1 MNTRHRG
8 QAPPATVWDWPLRLW
23 HWAFAALVAFSLYTG
38 LADDLDWLT
47 WHLRSGIALVGLVA
61 FRLGWALWGGVYARW
76 RQYGTTP
83 GAFLAHFRRR
93 AAAAAHTPPGAALA
107 LLLFGAVAVQVAT
120 GLFAS
125 DDIFTEGPL
134 HRLASAEL
142 ASAASWVHRRLHWLV
157 LGAVCVHLA
166 AHAVYGLVLRDP
178 TPLAMF
184 TGRKPQP
191 LPPTPHFWLRALF
204 TAALAAF
211 VSAAAANAGWW
222 A

>member
-1 MNTRHRG
+1 MPG
-8 QAPPATVWDWPLRLW
+8 GPAPATVWDWPLRLW

-38 LADDLDWLT
+38 LAGDVDWLT

-61 FRLGWALWGGVYARW
+61 FRLGWALWGGRYARW
-76 RQYGTTP
+76 RQYGATP

-93 AAAAAHTPPGAALA
+93 AAEAAHTTPGAALA

-142 ASAASWVHRRLHWLV
+142 ASVASWVHRRLHWLV

-166 AHAVYGLVLRDP
+166 AHAIYGLVLRDP

-184 TGRKPQP
+184 TGRKPVA
-191 LPPTPHFWLRALF
+191 LPPTPHFWLRALL

-211 VSAAAANAGWW
+211 VAAAVANAGWLL
-222 A
+222 